1 MLVLVLVLG
10 GLGVVRGRF
19 CGQVSG
25 KRSVPKGPSNRSL
38 AVYCQGMQGNRT
50 RPVGNG
56 MIG

>member
-1 MLVLVLVLG
+1 VLVLE
-10 GLGVVRGRF
+10 GLEVVRSRF
-19 CGQVSG
+19 CGQVLG
-25 KRSVPKGPSNRSL
+25 ERSVPKGPSNRSL